1 MNTNR
6 IIKPV
11 LLITVCLLS
20 LVGWAK
26 SDKVLRI
33 FKGGEVISEY
43 NVTEIDYVEVQDVIA
58 SPENVKAA
66 LTGNSITVT
75 WGAISGATYNVYRSA
90 DNISFIQLAG
100 GLSTTSYVDNSP
112 LKGTNY
118 YRVKAIVGGVESAY
132 SASVSAS
139 LPDNG
144 LESGIYL
151 GINGFN
157 QALYRYPVQYL
168 NETSLSG
175 FNGFID
181 GLTMKNGTILYYSV
195 DEALNT
201 LQSTPLPTD
210 LSTVAVV
217 TFTDGLDQGSLGMT
231 DKYEDKLDYLD
242 AVNKRITSET
252 ISGQK
257 LVAYSIGLR
266 GTDVTD
272 NNMFTENLKK
282 LAYPAENAK
291 EVTNIS
297 EVNAKFEEIA
307 KTLSESN
314 YVQKVILNCPIVSNG
329 AKIRFTLDNVMTP
342 SKVNSSKLYIEGT
355 FNFKEKILENVVYHG
370 MECISGTK
378 VKGVQDGIFISFTF
392 DGIRTADNMLIKPAY
407 IREWEYVASNSGWQI
422 NSEFDTENG
431 ADVEVTRSSA
441 AIMLVLDCSSSL
453 GSQFSTV
460 KTSAKNFIKVL
471 YNAVNSGINPTPYP
485 DPNPGSDSDGTIYG
499 HEYVDLGLP
508 SGLKWATMNVG
519 ASVLED
525 AGDYFAWGETS
536 TKTTYTDSNCK
547 TYNKAVDQIS
557 GNPEYDAARAKWG
570 STWRLPSKLEAQEL
584 IDKCSWKLG
593 TISGIRVYLVTGP
606 NGKSIYF
613 PATGFRDGS
622 SIYSS
627 SDRGCYWTSSPGSS
641 SQHGYELYIHGS
653 GRGMS
658 DCRRYRGQSVRPVSE

>member
-11 LLITVCLLS
+11 ILIAVCMLS
-20 LVGWAK
+20 LVVWAN

-43 NVTEIDYVEVQDVIA
+43 KVNEIDYVEVQDLIA
-58 SPENVKAA
+58 PPDNVKAS
-66 LTGNSITVT
+66 LSGNSITVT
-75 WGAISGATYNVYRSA
+75 WGGISGATYNVYRSA

-100 GLSTTSYVDNSP
+100 GLSITSYVDKSP
-112 LKGTNY
+112 LKGANY
-118 YRVKAIVGGVESAY
+118 YRVKAIVDGVESAY
-132 SASVSAS
+132 SASVSTA

-157 QALYRYPVQYL
+157 QALYKFPVQYL
-168 NETSLSG
+168 NETSISG

-329 AKIRFTLDNVMTP
+329 AKIRFTLDNVTTP

-355 FNFKEKILENVVYHG
+355 FNFKEKSLENVVYYG
-370 MECISGTK
+370 MECSSGTK

-392 DGIRTADNMLIKPAY
+392 DGIRTTDNTLIKPAY
-407 IREWEYVASNSGWQI
+407 IREWEYVATNSGWQI

-453 GSQFSTV
+453 GSQFNTV

-471 YNAVNSGINPTPYP
+471 YNAVNSGTDPTPDSKP
-485 DPNPGSDSDGTIYG
+485 DPDPAGTING

-519 ASVLED
+519 ASVPTD

-536 TKTTYTDSNCK
+536 TKTTYTEINSK
-547 TYNKAVDQIS
+547 TLGKAIGQIS

-570 STWRLPSKLEAQEL
+570 GTWRLPSKLESREL
-584 IDKCSWKLG
+584 IDKCTWKS
-593 TISGIRVYLVTGP
+593 TTMSGIIGYLVTGP
-606 NGKSIYF
+606 NGKSIF
-613 PATGFRDGS
+613 LPAAGCWNGS
-622 SIYSS
+622 SLY
-627 SDRGCYWTSSPGSS
+627 DAGEYGHYWTSSPYESHPNGAYELKVNGSS
-641 SQHGYELYIHGS
+641 HVVDWA
-653 GRGMS
+653 GRLCGL
-658 DCRRYRGQSVRPVSE
+658 SVRPVSE